1 VAVDTTLAVTLGV
14 VLAAFHIQ
22 LGNLPDWMG
31 AVGTVAVFAV
41 IAFVVIRDQSSRR
54 EERATAA
61 YDAALAVTVRVGP
74 AG

>member
-1 VAVDTTLAVTLGV
+1 MAVTLGV

-22 LGNLPDWMG
+22 LGNLPDWTG
-31 AVGTVAVFAV
+31 AGTVAVFAV
-41 IAFVVIRDQSSRR
+41 TAFVVIRDQSSRR